1 MSATF
6 LIARR
11 ELGAYLRSMI
21 GWVIIAG
28 VLAVDGLLFN
38 AFALGGGDK
47 RSSEVLSLFFYF
59 SSGTTMI
66 ASVLIA
72 FRLLAEERQTGTINL
87 LYSSPIRDGE
97 IVLGKFL
104 SALAFLAIVT
114 LATGFMPML
123 VMIHGKVS
131 YGHVAG
137 GYFGL
142 LLLGS
147 ATLAIGT
154 FGSALTRSQVL
165 AAILSAC
172 MVVAMLVA
180 WLLGRI
186 TERPLSEVFS
196 NLSLHGLHF
205 QPFQAGI
212 VHLRDVVY
220 YLAVTYVALFAA
232 TRVLEARRW
241 R

>member
-1 MSATF
+1 MKAIL

-11 ELGAYLRSMI
+11 ELLAYLRSMI
-21 GWVIIAG
+21 GYVIIAG
-28 VLAVDGLLFN
+28 VLFVDGLLFN
-38 AFALGGGDK
+38 AFALGGPDK

-66 ASVLIA
+66 ASVLIS

-87 LYSSPIRDGE
+87 LYSSPIRDHE

-104 SALAFLAIVT
+104 SALAFLSLMT
-114 LATGFMPML
+114 LATVFMPLL
-123 VMIHGKVS
+123 VMVHGKVS
-131 YGHVAG
+131 LGHIAG
-137 GYFGL
+137 GYLGL

-147 ATLAIGT
+147 ASLAIGT
-154 FGSALTRSQVL
+154 LGSALTRSQVL
-165 AAILSAC
+165 AAILSGV
-172 MVVAMLVA
+172 MLVAMLVM
-180 WLLGRI
+180 WLVGRI
-186 TERPLSEVFS
+186 TERPLSEIFTA
-196 NLSLHGLHF
+196 LALHGAHF
-205 QPFQAGI
+205 QPFQSGI

-220 YLAVTYVALFAA
+220 YLVVTYVFLFAS